1 MPSMQF
7 SLRHLLVSVAFVAVA
22 CTALLNANPW
32 WVRGSWLVGVGLLFG
47 AVVQALFRRGQRR
60 AFWTGFA
67 IAGWLCV
74 VAGTNAFD
82 GLRIV
87 RQLPEQT
94 LAGLYARL
102 PDALRMPFIEEQTG
116 RPVDGGASLPS
127 SVTGYTPSQQAFS
140 FTLAFQAAQQQQP
153 TFAPNPRHV
162 SWEFFASIG
171 EAIWTLLAALLGGTV
186 ARWVYRSEQARST
199 AAS

>member
-32 WVRGSWLVGVGLLFG
+32 WVRGSWLVAVGLLFG

-67 IAGWLCV
+67 IAGWLCI

-87 RQLPEQT
+87 RQLPQQA
-94 LAGLYARL
+94 LAALYAQL
-102 PDALRMPFIEEQTG
+102 PDALRMPYIEEQTG
-116 RPVDGGASLPS
+116 RLVDGETTLRQLELS
-127 SVTGYTPSQQAFS
+127 T
-140 FTLAFQAAQQQQP
+140 TLAFQAAQQQQP

-162 SWEFFASIG
+162 SWEFFQSVG